1 LLISKALL
9 QECKRR
15 KKNLGMAW
23 MDYQKAF
30 DRVPHNCIIK
40 SLELI
45 GINNR
50 VILFTKKVMT
60 YWKTR
65 MCLHAENKL
74 IETEYIKIQCGI
86 FQGDS
91 LSPLLFCICLIPL
104 TEQLNRLNTGYEEH
118 ATKTKISHLLY
129 MDDLK
134 LIAKSEE
141 ELQKQIQ
148 TVKNFSDDINMK
160 F

>member
-1 LLISKALL
+1 MLL
-9 QECKRR
+9 
-15 KKNLGMAW
+15 
-23 MDYQKAF
+23 
-30 DRVPHNCIIK
+30 
-40 SLELI
+40 
-45 GINNR
+45 
-50 VILFTKKVMT
+50 TKKVMT

-74 IETEYIKIQCGI
+74 TEKEDIKIQCGI

-118 ATKTKISHLLY
+118 TTKTKILQLLY
-129 MDDLK
+129 IDDLK
-134 LIAKSEE
+134 LIANLE

-148 TVKNFSDDINMK
+148 TVKIFSNFIYMEYGLEKCANITFKRGKLTHIQNLLFDTNREI
-160 F
+160 

>member
-1 LLISKALL
+1 
-9 QECKRR
+9 
-15 KKNLGMAW
+15 MACI
-23 MDYQKAF
+23 DYQKAF
-30 DRVPHNCIIK
+30 DRVPHSWIIK

-45 GINNR
+45 EINNK
-50 VILFTKKVMT
+50 VISFTKQVMPH
-60 YWKTR
+60 WRTR
-65 MCLHAENKL
+65 TCLQEKQKL
-74 IETEYIKIQCGI
+74 IRTEDIKTECGI
-86 FQGDS
+86 FQGNS

-118 ATKTKISHLLY
+118 TTKTKTSHLLY

-141 ELQKQIQ
+141 ELQTQIR
-148 TVKNFSDDINMK
+148 TVKIFSHYIIVE